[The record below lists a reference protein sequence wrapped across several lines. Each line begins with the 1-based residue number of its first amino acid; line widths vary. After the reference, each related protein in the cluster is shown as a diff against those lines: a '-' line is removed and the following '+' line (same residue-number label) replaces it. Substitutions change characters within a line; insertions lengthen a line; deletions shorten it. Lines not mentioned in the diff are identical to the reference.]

1 MGAEPLKCD
10 NSKLLA
16 ECNGLHNDIMRQRDE
31 YQAKLY
37 ELNKTIR
44 NLQVDKRYLEEHC
57 TELNQKI
64 YELQQQN
71 DADDLKQKRNKDQI
85 NNNRKPFISTV
96 RSGSFLPKTVKDGE
110 IDCGAACWRCCST
123 SAARNK
129 IAHLETE
136 RERNHAR
143 DMMDLADLY
152 KKQLASRDR
161 EISRLNNLLIGGRPP
176 SALAKDCC
184 YRGVGTL
191 TEDMEEMQRE
201 KSKLQ
206 QQLENC
212 LRNQHEAMER
222 AMSLDEK
229 NKKLM
234 KELNDIE
241 KVALSVETEAN
252 SSLSTLHKENLKL
265 KVSIILAYSMTFI
278 FETSFKVNE
287 IK

>member
-16 ECNGLHNDIMRQRDE
+16 ECNGLHTDIMRQRDE

-44 NLQVDKRYLEEHC
+44 NLQVDKRCLEEHC
-57 TELNQKI
+57 TELNQQI

-71 DADDLKQKRNKDQI
+71 DSGDLKHKKNKDQI

-96 RSGSFLPKTVKDGE
+96 RSGSFLPKAIKDGE
-110 IDCGAACWRCCST
+110 IDCGAACWRCCTT
-123 SAARNK
+123 SGSHHK
-129 IAHLETE
+129 IAQLDAE

-143 DMMDLADLY
+143 DMMELADLY

-161 EISRLNNLLIGGRPP
+161 EISRLNNLLIGGRPS

-212 LRNQHEAMER
+212 LRGQHEAMER
-222 AMSLDEK
+222 AMSLDET

-234 KELNDIE
+234 KELKDIE

-265 KVSIILAYSMTFI
+265 KVSTIPSV
-278 FETSFKVNE
+278 S
-287 IK
+287 